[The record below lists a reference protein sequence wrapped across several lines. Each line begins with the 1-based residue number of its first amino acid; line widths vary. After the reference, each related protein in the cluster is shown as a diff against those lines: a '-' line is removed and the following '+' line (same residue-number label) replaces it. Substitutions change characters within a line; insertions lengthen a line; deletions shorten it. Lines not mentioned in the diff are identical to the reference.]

1 MKSRPP
7 VIFRMM
13 EADAKGKKVEGTK
26 NGWRGEQKL
35 KEIVSL
41 YFVETLIL
49 RELKVLGD
57 DVIYT
62 SAMYSQRGS
71 PPNRQNQWAT

>member
-7 VIFRMM
+7 VIFQMM
-13 EADAKGKKVEGTK
+13 EADAKGKKVEGGRK

-49 RELKVLGD
+49 RLKL
-57 DVIYT
+57 
-62 SAMYSQRGS
+62 
-71 PPNRQNQWAT
+71 